1 MARSGVDTK
10 RRILEVATNQ
20 ASVIGLEGVTIGRL
34 AADVGVSNGAVA
46 NHFPS
51 KSELQLGTIAH
62 AVTVVQAL
70 VAERAAAAE
79 PGLPRLQA
87 TLNAWLAYL
96 ADPPFDGGCF
106 FCTTSIEFGS
116 QPGDIRDV
124 IASAA
129 RAGLDQLLE
138 QARLAQRLGEID
150 SDAPADQLVFELH
163 AYLQEAN
170 WARRLL
176 DDDTAIDKGRTAID
190 NRLQRKAHP

>member
-106 FCTTSIEFGS
+106 F
-116 QPGDIRDV
+116 
-124 IASAA
+124 
-129 RAGLDQLLE
+129 
-138 QARLAQRLGEID
+138 
-150 SDAPADQLVFELH
+150 
-163 AYLQEAN
+163 
-170 WARRLL
+170 
-176 DDDTAIDKGRTAID
+176 
-190 NRLQRKAHP
+190 